1 MARVFIMSG
10 LPFSGKTTLS
20 KSLANHLGIPRI
32 SFDETWLEIEKEKG
46 SIPGSDS
53 VEQWRYI
60 CKVCEEKAKHLLGGG
75 TSVVYDNLGS
85 TREQREK
92 IKKLA
97 DEVRAESRVIYVDIT
112 KDEVTKRRERNLTAK
127 ERAQVSDENFDNALK
142 QFEPPTEGENHLSY
156 RPTEEIKVWL
166 EREFGNRSNTERE

>member
-20 KSLANHLGIPRI
+20 KSIASHLGIPRI

-53 VEQWRYI
+53 VEQWKYI
-60 CKVCEEKAKHLLGGG
+60 CEVCEEKTKQLLESG

-92 IKKLA
+92 IKGLA
-97 DEVRAESRVIYVDIT
+97 GEAGAESKVIYVDIP
-112 KDEVTKRRERNLTAK
+112 KDEVTKRRERNLTVK
-127 ERAQVSDENFDNALK
+127 ERAQVSDENFDNALT
-142 QFEPPTEGENHLSY
+142 QFEPPTESEDYLAY
-156 RPTEEIKVWL
+156 RPTEEINAWL
-166 EREFGNRSNTERE
+166 EREFADRPKTERE